1 MASSVSQINFSTSR
15 FRRVIVLLTLPSIAS
30 ISSAAPQIS
39 GATASPYAPASPS
52 QAHLQL
58 PINKTITTSVTM
70 SSLSNYLASK
80 YLSADPPS
88 SKPKKRKRTKATE
101 GDGLIIADDD
111 VGFGDSSKRNDED
124 EDGPLVANLHS
135 AEFKKAKISAWKTV
149 GVAAP
154 SSSEQLRKDDALADG
169 IVAQAAAENAQ
180 REQDDAPTVEKM
192 ADGTLAGLQSAA
204 DLSRQMAEIKAQE
217 RQRWDKEEKERKA
230 RGEKK
235 AETVYRDATGR
246 RIDISMRRAEARREE
261 EERAKK
267 EKKEQEEMGGEAQ
280 MREKERRREELEEA
294 RFMPLARTI
303 DDEDLNRDLKNKMR
317 WDDPAMQ
324 FLSTKEDRGGS
335 GGTSTGGGPRKPTY
349 QGAAA
354 PNRYGI
360 RPGHRWDGVDRS
372 NGWEAERFKQIN
384 RRRRNKE
391 LDFAWQ
397 EDT

>member
-1 MASSVSQINFSTSR
+1 M
-15 FRRVIVLLTLPSIAS
+15 
-30 ISSAAPQIS
+30 
-39 GATASPYAPASPS
+39 
-52 QAHLQL
+52 
-58 PINKTITTSVTM
+58 
-70 SSLSNYLASK
+70 
-80 YLSADPPS
+80 SADPPS
-88 SKPKKRKRTKATE
+88 SKPKKRKRAKATE
-101 GDGLIIADDD
+101 SDGLIIADDD
-111 VGFGDSSKRNDED
+111 VGFSTPSTSRNDDD

-135 AEFKKAKISAWKTV
+135 AEFKKAKKSAWKTV

-154 SSSEQLRKDDALADG
+154 KDNEQMRKDDALAEG
-169 IVAQAAAENAQ
+169 IVAQAAWENGE
-180 REQDDAPTVEKM
+180 REREDGPVVEKM
-192 ADGTLAGLQSAA
+192 ADGTLAGLQSAG
-204 DLSRQMAEIKAQE
+204 DLSRQMAEIKKQE
-217 RQRWDKEEKERKA
+217 RERWDREEKKRQA
-230 RGEKK
+230 SGEKK

-267 EKKEQEEMGGEAQ
+267 ERQEKEEMGGEAQ

-303 DDEDLNRDLKNKMR
+303 DDEDLNRSLKNKMR

-324 FLSTKEDRGGS
+324 FLSTKEERS
-335 GGTSTGGGPRKPTY
+335 GGGGAGPSSGGGAARKPTY

-360 RPGHRWDGVDRS
+360 RPGHKWDGVDRS